1 MKLTKILIALVFSVS
16 VIMANTPFNTEAVP
30 DVLNTSLWSAPQGYT
45 FSAGDTTTTFNFA
58 DAKMFELTIRD
69 STMSGT
75 DSIGVWYK
83 EVYNGISFYS
93 SFQVMAGS
101 QTTYTTTINS
111 ALLQPTDGLTV
122 TYTWYAG
129 GKIMGADIAKTGTIY
144 VARLNQ
150 PPTAA
155 GYAPKTRI
163 IFKYY

>member
-1 MKLTKILIALVFSVS
+1 MKNIIALIFILFSASVFAYTPVNTNSV
-16 VIMANTPFNTEAVP
+16 PEL
-30 DVLNTSLWSAPQGYT
+30 LNPNNVYAAAQEYT
-45 FSAGDTTTTFNFA
+45 FTTGDTTTTFTFLNA
-58 DAKMFELTIRD
+58 HVLRLIIRD

-83 EVYNGISFYS
+83 NVYNGINFYS

-122 TYTWYAG
+122 AYTWYPG
-129 GKIMGADIAKTGTIY
+129 GKIMGADIIASGTIY

-155 GYAPKTRI
+155 GYQPKTRV
-163 IFKYY
+163 IFEYF

>member
-1 MKLTKILIALVFSVS
+1 MKTLIALFFIFSTSFVLGN
-16 VIMANTPFNTEAVP
+16 VPFNTAETP
-30 DVLNTSLWSAPQGYT
+30 EVLMYAAAQEYT
-45 FSAGDTTTTFNFA
+45 FSAGDTTTTFTFTN
-58 DAKMFELTIRD
+58 AKMFRLIIRD

-83 EVYNGISFYS
+83 NVYNGISFYS

-122 TYTWYAG
+122 AYTWYSG
-129 GKIMGADIAKTGTIY
+129 GKIMGADIVMTGSIY

-155 GYAPKTRI
+155 GYAPKTRV
-163 IFKYY
+163 IFEYF

>member
-1 MKLTKILIALVFSVS
+1 MKTIRIFIALFIFSS
-16 VIMANTPFNTEAVP
+16 VVMANTPFNTEQVP
-30 DVLNTSLWSAPQGYT
+30 DVLNTSLWASPQNYT
-45 FSAGDTTTTFNFA
+45 FSAGDTSTTFSFSN
-58 DAKMFELTIRD
+58 AKMFRLIIRD
-69 STMSGT
+69 SSMSGT

-83 EVYNGISFYS
+83 NVYNSISFYT

-122 TYTWYAG
+122 AYTWYAG
-129 GKIMGADIAKTGTIY
+129 GKIMGADITQTGTIF

-163 IFKYY
+163 IFEYY